1 MGLAYYEPEANVKKK
16 LILLLALA
24 ALLLPLGAS
33 ACTTGSNETVVQ
45 EPYTVTRGDLELKV
59 TGDGKIEST
68 REARL
73 TFGSGGKVAEI
84 LVKEGDRIATG
95 DVLARLDTKP
105 LELALE
111 QSQMSLTQAQGSLV
125 QAQLAQK
132 TAEYNLENT
141 RGSSDSL
148 QLALFNAQIARDTA
162 QTSLDTSI
170 TSIDYFA
177 VEADLNRAKAWY
189 DYVKRRSEETN
200 TNVDEW
206 LLALDNAEEN
216 VKIAQTK
223 YDNILA
229 GYDSS
234 QVKLK
239 KEQLQ
244 AAELSMSVAQKNID
258 DLDKT
263 VALQELQAAAAEEAI
278 GQAKQAV
285 DLAGQAVVD
294 AQRQIDEATITAPF
308 DGMVAQILA
317 DAGDIVPSPSMAP
330 QPIVRIIDPDHLELL
345 IGVDEIDIPQVT
357 LGQAAA
363 VKLDALP
370 DQAFD
375 GTVTSI
381 YPVPEEVGG
390 VVLYKVRVGLD
401 NAGPGIKVGMSA
413 SADIAAQEHRGVL
426 IVPSRA
432 LSRDDQGRNV
442 VKVQTNGKIEQ
453 RVVEVGLDDGL
464 RAEITSG
471 LSDGEVIIVE
481 VKKSGGSM
489 SLF

>member
-1 MGLAYYEPEANVKKK
+1 MKKK
-16 LILLLALA
+16 LILFIALA

-33 ACTTGSNETVVQ
+33 ACTTGSNETIVQ
-45 EPYTVTRGDLELKV
+45 EPYTVARGDVALKV
-59 TGDGKIEST
+59 TGDGKIEAT

-73 TFGSGGKVAEI
+73 TFGSGGKVADI
-84 LVKEGDRIATG
+84 LVKEGDRVATG

-111 QSQMSLTQAQGSLV
+111 QSRMSLAQAQGSLV
-125 QAQLAQK
+125 QAQLAVK
-132 TAEYNLENT
+132 TAEYNLETT
-141 RGSSDSL
+141 RGSADSL
-148 QLALFNAQIARDTA
+148 QLALLNAQIARDTA

-177 VEADLNRAKAWY
+177 VEAELNRAKAWY
-189 DYVKRRSEETN
+189 DYAKRRSEEATSN
-200 TNVDEW
+200 LDEW
-206 LLALDNAEEN
+206 LLALDNAEDN

-239 KEQLQ
+239 KKQLD
-244 AAELSMSVAQKNID
+244 AAELSVSLAQKNID

-263 VALQELQAAAAEEAI
+263 IALQEFQASAAEQAV
-278 GQAKQAV
+278 GQAQQAV

-294 AQRQIDEATITAPF
+294 AQRQLDEATISAPF
-308 DGMVAQILA
+308 DGMVAQLLV
-317 DAGDIVPSPSMAP
+317 DEGDIVPSPSMAP
-330 QPIVRIIDPDHLELL
+330 QPVVRIIDPNHLELL
-345 IGVDEIDIPQVT
+345 IDVDEIDIPHVS
-357 LGQAAA
+357 LGQAAII
-363 VKLDALP
+363 KLDALP
-370 DQAFD
+370 DQTFS

-381 YPVPEEVGG
+381 YPVPQEVSG
-390 VVLYKVRVGLD
+390 VVLYKVRVGLN
-401 NAGPGIKVGMSA
+401 NAGSGIKVGMSA
-413 SADIAAQEHRGVL
+413 SADIVAQEHRGVL
-426 IVPSRA
+426 VVPSRA
-432 LSRDDQGRNV
+432 ISQDAQGRDV
-442 VKVQTNGKIEQ
+442 VKVRSDGKIEE

-471 LSDGEVIIVE
+471 LSEGEVIIVE
-481 VKKSGGSM
+481 VKKSSSGM